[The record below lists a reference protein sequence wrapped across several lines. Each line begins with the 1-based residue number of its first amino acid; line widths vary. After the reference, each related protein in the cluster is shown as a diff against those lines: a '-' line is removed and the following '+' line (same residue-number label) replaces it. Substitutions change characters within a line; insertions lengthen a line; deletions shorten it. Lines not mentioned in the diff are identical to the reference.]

1 MRIPAAQP
9 AYPPERWWLT
19 NKFVH
24 TSEKCAYPRNVLL
37 LGAVRHIIN
46 IPSVDKD
53 THGFDGQKE
62 RPYILKG
69 LANTQSIPCGLF
81 VVWPLFC
88 HGKTA
93 LHLTAMDFRV
103 IFGF

>member
-1 MRIPAAQP
+1 MLHNNI
-9 AYPPERWWLT
+9 
-19 NKFVH
+19 
-24 TSEKCAYPRNVLL
+24 VLKRGRCYFYHRRL
-37 LGAVRHIIN
+37 
-46 IPSVDKD
+46 PSIDKD

-62 RPYILKG
+62 RPYILKD

-81 VVWPLFC
+81 VVWPPFC
-88 HGKTA
+88 SGKTA